1 VPLQTT
7 LSDIL
12 GDILP
17 ALSNKNPQVKEGA
30 CKFLTHCLSTS
41 KQAIAPPQVKPV
53 SEALATLLE
62 DSYAGARDEA
72 ANAFGTLMKMVGE
85 RPLVAVMDSLADVRK
100 AKVREAYEKATVKAK
115 AGASAPPKPPPT
127 KAPPKKAGAKKD
139 EPPPTPGA
147 PAEDDTPAPDKK
159 APARLS
165 AKKGAPVA
173 TSGAP
178 AAAKKPPPA
187 AAVAAAAAS
196 KPAKGGAPAPPGA
209 LDAFKYKHTPEDAEA
224 LAAELIPPNYITDL
238 GDANWKTRLVALEEM
253 TTWVESVVEELDAEV
268 VVRALGKKGWG
279 EKNFQVSAKLYGIL
293 IILAE
298 RCPSFGRSCAA
309 LSIPHLSEK
318 LGDAKLKKPASDA
331 LGTFAEKTSLQFVL
345 NIGMFSLVSPVPS
358 ADTMHG
364 AYEPLNKIKA
374 PKAIADALGWI
385 EQALSEFGIAGLSL
399 RNLIDFLKGALKNS
413 NAAVRTSATK
423 TLVMV
428 KLFAG
433 SSISDLLGDLNS
445 QLLATIQ
452 SEFDKV
458 EGNSPPEPTRQSADV
473 LGMGLQGGSGA
484 KGSSTTSGALDDLFP
499 RVEIDGLMK
508 GTTILA
514 DAKSEAWK
522 TKKEALETL
531 QALLDQGS
539 NKRLKPQ
546 MGAYTSILSL
556 RQTNTLNFPRRDW
569 ADSKGTRY
577 RYKQGSPDARAR
589 YRGSNSYWNGQTVR
603 KADTL
608 FRSASLHCAV

>member
-1 VPLQTT
+1 M
-7 LSDIL
+7 
-12 GDILP
+12 
-17 ALSNKNPQVKEGA
+17 SNKNPQVKEGA

-41 KQAIAPPQVKPV
+41 RQAISPPQVKPV
-53 SEALATLLE
+53 SEALVSLLE

-85 RPLVAVMDSLADVRK
+85 RALGAVMDGLADVRK
-100 AKVREAYEKATVKAK
+100 AKVKEAYEKATVKAK
-115 AGASAPPKPPPT
+115 VGASAPPKPPPA
-127 KAPPKKAGAKKD
+127 KVSPKKVATKKG
-139 EPPPTPGA
+139 PPPA
-147 PAEDDTPAPDKK
+147 PEVDSPLPEDDAPVPEKK
-159 APARLS
+159 ARGPPARV
-165 AKKGAPVA
+165 AGKK
-173 TSGAP
+173 GAP
-178 AAAKKPPPA
+178 AAASGATTTSASASTKKPPPAAAAA

-209 LDAFKYKHTPEDAEA
+209 LDTFKYKHTPEDAEA
-224 LAAELIPPNYITDL
+224 LAAELIPSNLIADL
-238 GDANWKTRLVALEEM
+238 GDANWKTRLAALEEM
-253 TTWVESVVEELDAEV
+253 TTWVEGIVEELDAEV

-293 IILAE
+293 VILAE

-331 LGTFAEKTSLQFVL
+331 LGMFAEKASLQFVL
-345 NIGMFSLVSPVPS
+345 NIGKFFLVSPMPS
-358 ADTMHG
+358 ADTG
-364 AYEPLNKIKA
+364 NEAYESLNKIKA
-374 PKAIADALGWI
+374 PKALADALGWI

-399 RNLIDFLKGALKNS
+399 RNLIEFLKGALKNS

-433 SSISDLLGDLNS
+433 SSITDLLGDLNP
-445 QLLATIQ
+445 QLLSTIQ

-458 EGNSPPEPTRQSADV
+458 EGNPPPEPTRQSTDV
-473 LGMGLQGGSGA
+473 AVMAQQGSSGG
-484 KGSSTTSGALDDLFP
+484 KGSSAASGALDDLFP

-514 DAKSEAWK
+514 DAKSDAWK

-531 QALLDQGS
+531 QAILDQGA

-546 MGAYTSILSL
+546 MGASITYLTSM
-556 RQTNTLNFPRRDW
+556 LN
-569 ADSKGTRY
+569 
-577 RYKQGSPDARAR
+577 
-589 YRGSNSYWNGQTVR
+589 
-603 KADTL
+603 
-608 FRSASLHCAV
+608 